1 MDNIEARSNK
11 PFLRVFTGDAAEPPP
26 FWLMRQAGRYL
37 PEYRAVRARSGNF
50 LEFCYTPELAVEVTL
65 QPLKRYAMDAA
76 IMFCDILVV
85 PDALGQKVE
94 FREGQGPV
102 LEPIRAAS
110 DVEKLSRQRFD
121 EHLQPV
127 YETIREL
134 RRQIPEN
141 TALIGFAGAPWTV
154 ATYMVEGKGGT
165 DFSRVRRWGLEEP
178 ETFSRIIDLLVE
190 ATSAY
195 LVEQVRNGVEALQI
209 FDSWAGVLDES
220 EFRRWVIEPTATI
233 VRSVREVFP
242 DTPIIGFPKGAGAR
256 YVEYG
261 SGTGVDGLSLDS
273 GIPVDWA
280 ARELQGNHVVQGN
293 LDNLVL
299 LKGGEV
305 LEREA
310 KRILEALGRGP
321 FVFNLGHGILPETPP
336 ENVARLA
343 EVIRNW
349 RNPS

>member
-1 MDNIEARSNK
+1 MKNNGAEDGKR
-11 PFLRVFTGDAAEPPP
+11 FLRVFKEGPLEPPP

-37 PEYRAVRARSGNF
+37 PEYRAVRAKTGSF
-50 LEFCYTPELAVEVTL
+50 LEFCYTPELAVEATL
-65 QPLKRYAMDAA
+65 QPLRRYAMDAA
-76 IMFCDILVV
+76 IMFCDILVI

-102 LEPIRAAS
+102 LEPIQSAS
-110 DVEKLSRQRFD
+110 DVEKLSRQRLD
-121 EHLQPV
+121 GHLQPV

-134 RRQIPEN
+134 GRRIPEN

-165 DFSRVRRWGLEEP
+165 DFSKVRRWALEDP
-178 ETFSRIIDLLVE
+178 DSFSKLMDLLVE
-190 ATSAY
+190 ATSEY
-195 LVEQVRNGVEALQI
+195 LLNQVGNGAEALQI
-209 FDSWAGVLDES
+209 FDSWAGILDES
-220 EFRRWVIEPTATI
+220 GFRRWVIEPTAAV
-233 VRSVREVFP
+233 VRSVRKVFP

-261 SGTGVDGLSLDS
+261 TGTGVDGLSLDS

-280 ARELQGNHVVQGN
+280 ARELQGKHVLQGN
-293 LDNLVL
+293 LDNLLL
-299 LKGGEV
+299 LKGGAV
-305 LEREA
+305 MEREA
-310 KRILEALGRGP
+310 ERILGVLGNGP

-349 RNPS
+349 RNP